1 MRPMAAMRLRNV
13 RDVDPRGKRVLLR
26 ADLNVPLANGQ
37 VADDGRIRAVL
48 PTLRLLR
55 ERGAKVAVLS
65 HLGRPDG
72 KVVEELRMG
81 PVAERLGELLGAP
94 VRALRDSIGDEVSTA
109 VSALALGEVV
119 VLENVRFHPGEE
131 ENDPE
136 FARALADPFDLFV
149 NDAFATAHRAHASTV
164 GVAQFLPAY
173 AGLLMEREV
182 EVLSGVRDA
191 PRRPYLVLVGGKKAK
206 DKLGVLTDLL
216 PKVDGFLVGG
226 GVAFTFLA
234 AQGLPVGR
242 SVVDPD
248 LVPTLGELLGRAK
261 ALGKEILLPEDVVVA
276 RELAPGAEARV
287 VPVREIPDGWMG
299 LDIGPRTRERF
310 AQAIAGAGTV
320 VWAGPMGAFEH
331 APFAAGTE
339 AVARA
344 LVASQAFT
352 VVGGGETGEA
362 VEKLGLA
369 ERFGY
374 VSTGGGATLD
384 FLRGKPMPALEPLR
398 A

>member
-1 MRPMAAMRLRNV
+1 M
-13 RDVDPRGKRVLLR
+13 
-26 ADLNVPLANGQ
+26 
-37 VADDGRIRAVL
+37 
-48 PTLRLLR
+48 
-55 ERGAKVAVLS
+55 
-65 HLGRPDG
+65 
-72 KVVEELRMG
+72 
-81 PVAERLGELLGAP
+81 
-94 VRALRDSIGDEVSTA
+94 
-109 VSALALGEVV
+109 
-119 VLENVRFHPGEE
+119 
-131 ENDPE
+131 
-136 FARALADPFDLFV
+136 
-149 NDAFATAHRAHASTV
+149 
-164 GVAQFLPAY
+164 
-173 AGLLMEREV
+173 
-182 EVLSGVRDA
+182 
-191 PRRPYLVLVGGKKAK
+191 
-206 DKLGVLTDLL
+206 
-216 PKVDGFLVGG
+216 DGFLVGG

-352 VVGGGETGEA
+352 VVGGGETGRRWRSSGSRRGSGTSRPAEGRPWTFSGEA
-362 VEKLGLA
+362 HARPGALA
-369 ERFGY
+369 RL
-374 VSTGGGATLD
+374 TGAGGAYHLW
-384 FLRGKPMPALEPLR
+384 RLR